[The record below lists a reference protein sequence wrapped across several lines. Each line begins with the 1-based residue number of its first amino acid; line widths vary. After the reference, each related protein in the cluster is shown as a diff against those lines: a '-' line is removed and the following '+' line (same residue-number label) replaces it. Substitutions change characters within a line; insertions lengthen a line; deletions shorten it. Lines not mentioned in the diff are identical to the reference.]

1 MLPPWWVY
9 ASAAVPL
16 LGLAVGLYRWVM
28 GDEKARL
35 LREGQ
40 PSLRGARARS
50 VFASFVFTGAVAV
63 GGLVVWLLAAAAP
76 RAVVFVVLWALVALY
91 FVIAAGAFKT
101 QLSRFM
107 PAQQSFR
114 VVAKETMLNVLEA
127 FLWGPITVL
136 MLLRRQKRDEPKDE
150 LEE

>member
-35 LREGQ
+35 IREGKNT
-40 PSLRGARARS
+40 LRGARARS
-50 VFASFVFTGAVAV
+50 IFASFVFTAAVAV
-63 GGLVVWLLAAAAP
+63 GGLVVWLLASEAP
-76 RAVVFVVLWALVALY
+76 RVVVFVVLWVLVALY

-107 PAQQSFR
+107 PAQQGFR
-114 VVAKETMLNVLEA
+114 VVAKETILNVIEA

-136 MLLRRQKRDEPKDE
+136 MLLKRQKRDEKTEELDE
-150 LEE
+150 